1 MCSMPAATLR
11 VASIPFAA
19 QRGAVDHNVARVVAH
34 IECAA
39 RAGVGLAVFP
49 EASLTGGIDSRT
61 ASAGDARRPHRAEL
75 KALAVGIDSP
85 CVRAVAAAVDRTG
98 VAAGVGLIERAA
110 SGELYDSYA
119 VCLPGGERHV
129 HRMLQTDGQPHIAR
143 GDGFTVFDTP
153 AGWRLA
159 VLVGGDHYLVEN
171 ARMASLLGAALLVA
185 PHACPDAATM
195 GSEADETNAWTRHAL
210 PARALDNGMFVVYS
224 DGGYGAIV
232 DPFGR
237 IVARGEHGAADG
249 RHDRRGPRSRADRHE
264 PWAALARRAASRSV
278 CAARARIA
286 CRCRDIRAAQR
297 KRARFDR
304 HELCDRQTR
313 IAATPLRQAREATAH
328 PHDFDARART
338 NIRTSITADFFS
350 RPILHRSSL
359 IESSPCVV
367 YQSGGRRFTAKVC
380 SRYARSQPASAS
392 SSTRAR

>member
-1 MCSMPAATLR
+1 MPAATLR

-34 IECAA
+34 IDRAA

-49 EASLTGGIDSRT
+49 EASLTGGIDSRA
-61 ASAGDARRPHRAEL
+61 ASAGDARRTHRADL

-143 GDGFTVFDTP
+143 GDAFTVFDTP

-185 PHACPDAATM
+185 PQACPDAATM

-237 IVARGEHGAADG
+237 IVARGEHGAADDG
-249 RHDRRGPRSRADRHE
+249 MIVADLDPALIGTSPGQRWLDARRPDLYARLARASHAGAATFEPRSAN
-264 PWAALARRAASRSV
+264 ARGS
-278 CAARARIA
+278 IA
-286 CRCRDIRAAQR
+286 MS
-297 KRARFDR
+297 F
-304 HELCDRQTR
+304 
-313 IAATPLRQAREATAH
+313 AT
-328 PHDFDARART
+328 
-338 NIRTSITADFFS
+338 
-350 RPILHRSSL
+350 
-359 IESSPCVV
+359 V
-367 YQSGGRRFTAKVC
+367 RRV
-380 SRYARSQPASAS
+380 
-392 SSTRAR
+392 